1 MPQIRVFEFDRKN
14 RTFEQLAEIDFI
26 LTPSIGHKLILARDD
41 KEIVFKIFDIHHNIN
56 GEAEIQVI
64 QIGEAEEY
72 KNSLLINSL

>member
-26 LTPSIGHKLILARDD
+26 LPPAIGHKLILERDD
-41 KEIVFKIFDIHHNIN
+41 KEIVFRIFDVHHSIN

-72 KNSLLINSL
+72 KNSLFS